1 MFALFTCIVVC
12 LLPHQCQYSWH
23 SSHLHVLLC
32 VNQVHDMTT
41 AIYGIV
47 LMEPSTWSSGPLRLT
62 HFCSVTVPAEVWDI
76 QKTSGESPPP
86 LFNHTFTRIDHHRA
100 VVFGGC
106 AGSSWE
112 NYTYVLDMKTW
123 VIYLIF
129 LLIFLCCAYCLA
141 SGDQEWKHYNI

>member
-1 MFALFTCIVVC
+1 
-12 LLPHQCQYSWH
+12 
-23 SSHLHVLLC
+23 
-32 VNQVHDMTT
+32 MTT

-112 NYTYVLDMKTW
+112 NDTYVLDMKTW

-129 LLIFLCCAYCLA
+129 LLIFLCCAYCYTVWLLGIKNGSIIIFSEGHLQKEA
-141 SGDQEWKHYNI
+141 MWVVR